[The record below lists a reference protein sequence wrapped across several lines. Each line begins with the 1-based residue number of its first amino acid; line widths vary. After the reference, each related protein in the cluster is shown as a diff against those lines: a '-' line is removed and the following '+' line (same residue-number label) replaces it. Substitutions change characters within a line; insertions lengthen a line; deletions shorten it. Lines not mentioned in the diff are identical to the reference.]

1 MPLSDS
7 YVEESFLEHEL
18 TNALDKSKAIMQ
30 EQRNEMKGILDEIA
44 DILPLDL
51 FSTDNVDRK
60 LDDSVTTKE
69 MQYIKLVSW
78 ITTFQM
84 NMGCQKLMRRLLWQ
98 IFRHYKMRQG
108 KAKRHPAQL

>member
-1 MPLSDS
+1 FLTSIEAMIEDAGLSDS

-51 FSTDNVDRK
+51 FSTDNADQK
-60 LDDSVTTKE
+60 LDDSDTTKRE
-69 MQYIKLVSW
+69 TI
-78 ITTFQM
+78 
-84 NMGCQKLMRRLLWQ
+84 QKIGELDNNLSNEYALT
-98 IFRHYKMRQG
+98 
-108 KAKRHPAQL
+108 